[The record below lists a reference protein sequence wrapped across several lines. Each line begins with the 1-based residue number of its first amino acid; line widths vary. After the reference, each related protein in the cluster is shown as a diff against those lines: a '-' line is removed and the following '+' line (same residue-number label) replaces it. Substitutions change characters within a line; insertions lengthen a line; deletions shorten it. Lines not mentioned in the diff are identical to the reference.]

1 MSRLLDILRA
11 LCLALAAWLQGR
23 RTRRRRAA
31 DQAIADGDAAT
42 LNDAYDRIL
51 HE

>member
-23 RTRRRRAA
+23 RLRRRRAA
-31 DQAIADGDAAT
+31 TQAVKDGDAAT
-42 LNDAYDRIL
+42 LNEAYDRIL
-51 HE
+51 HQ

>member
-23 RTRRRRAA
+23 RLRRRRAA
-31 DQAIADGDAAT
+31 TQAVKDGDADA
-42 LNDAYDRIL
+42 LNEAYDRIL
-51 HE
+51 HQ